1 MKENIHKKVFFIV
14 FVCELKEIIIRE
26 VNFWKKVFVS
36 NWIET
41 VQVVNNNIIVRESKN
56 EKEQRKSN
64 KFQYQINLWWNLFDG
79 AK

>member
-41 VQVVNNNIIVRESKN
+41 VQVVNNNIIVRGSKN